1 MTILYR
7 IESHGLGIPH
17 FKKPQLCLP
26 RQWDIHSN
34 TTNHV
39 KVRKE
44 SAQVG
49 LPNLLEWGLLLLG
62 LSHLRNF
69 HIVGMEVFSAYLT
82 PNGVPISCRSNVQT
96 GQHNANCHVA
106 IPAHFL
112 QNEPA
117 QSETSLLCIKYF
129 GLATL
134 PWHYRYSCVGCFA
147 TVPSL
152 QNKQLAV
159 VIFTY
164 SRCSCDVPQ
173 SSPPASPPPPS
184 CMAFSISAVVGCW
197 PDPKGPRFTSLAAR
211 NFRAGDRLVLGPLEN
226 YKGWL

>member
-1 MTILYR
+1 M
-7 IESHGLGIPH
+7 
-17 FKKPQLCLP
+17 
-26 RQWDIHSN
+26 
-34 TTNHV
+34 
-39 KVRKE
+39 
-44 SAQVG
+44 G

-69 HIVGMEVFSAYLT
+69 HIVGTEVFRAYLT
-82 PNGVPISCRSNVQT
+82 PNGVPIGCRSNFQT
-96 GQHNANCHVA
+96 GQHNANYHVA

-159 VIFTY
+159 VIFTC

-173 SSPPASPPPPS
+173 SFSPASPPPS

-211 NFRAGDRLVLGPLEN
+211 FRPAGDQLVLGPLEN
-226 YKGWL
+226 YKG